1 MVQNSAKHHILSPYK
16 VDKKDTGP
24 WSDSIISNVES
35 ICLNFAE
42 AYWEPSQT
50 TWMEFFVEIT
60 VKSP

>member
-1 MVQNSAKHHILSPYK
+1 MVQNSAKHHILSPFK

-42 AYWEPSQT
+42 AY
-50 TWMEFFVEIT
+50 
-60 VKSP
+60 